1 MRASIE
7 RASLHTRRPLRPKL
21 TKMVP
26 ARCSVY
32 FWTLLLFVTGN
43 FDAFVGVEV
52 IANGEEVTRKMLSMH
67 PEQRT
72 LRYPRPAG
80 SIIDI
85 NIRYWDGL
93 KRVTVPLQM

>member
-1 MRASIE
+1 
-7 RASLHTRRPLRPKL
+7 
-21 TKMVP
+21 
-26 ARCSVY
+26 
-32 FWTLLLFVTGN
+32 
-43 FDAFVGVEV
+43 
-52 IANGEEVTRKMLSMH
+52 MH
-67 PEQRT
+67 PKQRT